1 MFLICGRLRA
11 ACMGIPQSVR
21 SLCFWKGHPPS
32 HPLTDATCQT
42 AEEGKWDTV
51 QLQMT
56 CRAQTVR
63 VEKNERN
70 DSLCWPLGAYFQFN
84 KYFISYNVYKWVL
97 VQGYFLIRS
106 PIVKHPVHSWRKR
119 ELVML
124 SSLTFIKRLVSVN
137 STLQNGCTGGK
148 KKTVMLVIVC
158 SKWSSLNVPVVI

>member
-119 ELVML
+119 EP
-124 SSLTFIKRLVSVN
+124 
-137 STLQNGCTGGK
+137 CD
-148 KKTVMLVIVC
+148 
-158 SKWSSLNVPVVI
+158 VVIFDFHKKVGFCEQHFAKWVHRGEKKDSNACHSMF